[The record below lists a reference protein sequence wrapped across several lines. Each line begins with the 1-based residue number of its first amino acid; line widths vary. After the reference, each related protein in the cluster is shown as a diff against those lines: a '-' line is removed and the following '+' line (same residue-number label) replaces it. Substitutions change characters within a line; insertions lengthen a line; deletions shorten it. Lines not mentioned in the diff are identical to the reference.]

1 MGWDVFSLTQGSL
14 VLRQLYTAYLL
25 CKQCAAWARMLKYKC
40 VRLANNDQRQL
51 TYKKRKSTKNNGK
64 RYQKDRRL
72 TCFTQARRSG
82 SSSSSS
88 STPFHLFSSFIHLFI
103 SILLFFFPSFL
114 LFCPYLK
121 FMFALFILLFVL
133 CRFFSPFTLTQEHS
147 EQAKPSQQRL
157 ANVKPLCQI
166 SSQHNLWANL
176 LNW

>member
-1 MGWDVFSLTQGSL
+1 MRWDVFSLTQGSL

-51 TYKKRKSTKNNGK
+51 TYKKEIINQEQRQKILERQALDLFYVGTTQRQQQQQHHFIQFVHSFILFFLFSFLSTF
-64 RYQKDRRL
+64 
-72 TCFTQARRSG
+72 C
-82 SSSSSS
+82 
-88 STPFHLFSSFIHLFI
+88 PFHS
-103 SILLFFFPSFL
+103 
-114 LFCPYLK
+114 PYLK
-121 FMFALFILLFVL
+121 FMFALFILLFVLL

-147 EQAKPSQQRL
+147 EQAL